1 MTHRRAV
8 LLMLV
13 VTLMW
18 SIAGVV
24 TRHLES
30 ARGFDVTFWRSFFTA
45 LPLVAYF
52 AGQHGR
58 ATLAQF
64 RGGPA
69 LWLSGLMWAVM
80 FTCFMM
86 ALTMTTVANV
96 LITMSLAPL
105 MTALLG
111 RFVLGTQVPRRTWL
125 AILLAGLG
133 IAWMYSGGLSG
144 DPRHIAGSLVALGV
158 PLASAGNW
166 NLIQRSGARVDLLP
180 AVLIGALIS
189 CAVSA
194 PLVSSWA
201 VSAHDLGLLA
211 SLGLFQLA
219 IPCILAIRIARR
231 LPAPEMALLA
241 LLEIIFGIALAWL
254 GAGERP
260 AAQVLTGGALVLA
273 TLAVNEWVGLRGRA
287 AANLA
292 GPAPR

>member
-1 MTHRRAV
+1 
-8 LLMLV
+8 MLV

-30 ARGFDVTFWRSFFTA
+30 AHGFDVTFWRSFFTA
-45 LPLVAYF
+45 LPLVVYF
-52 AGQHGR
+52 AAQHGR

-64 RGGPA
+64 RGGWA

-96 LITMSLAPL
+96 LITMSMAPL

-125 AILLAGLG
+125 AILVAGLG
-133 IAWMYSGGLSG
+133 IAWMYSGGLSD

-189 CAVSA
+189 CGVSA

-219 IPCILAIRIARR
+219 IPCILAIRVARH

-273 TLAVNEWVGLRGRA
+273 TLAVNEWMGLRGRV

-292 GPAPR
+292 GPAAR